1 MSAEEDQGVE
11 LKLVGASV
19 LFLEP
24 SIVPL
29 KESGFAH
36 LAIADEE
43 EVELSHSHVLVRL
56 NIVRSKRNRKIEKVR
71 TIPLSRVGIHRE
83 FRLAIDEIGSSAIEY

>member
-56 NIVRSKRNRKIEKVR
+56 NIVRRKRNRKIEKVR
-71 TIPLSRVGIHRE
+71 TIPLSRGVGIHR
-83 FRLAIDEIGSSAIEY
+83 DGEIGSSAIEY